1 MKLSMKFTMK
11 ISMKWRMKMIELLSI
26 PLTILGLALLPKS
39 KMSDKNKI
47 KQIFINRR
55 VGIKNGDNIKY
66 PKLIRKID
74 NAAYTTYL
82 YSLPLGIPSE
92 AFESILP
99 ALKDG
104 LNKEVDYEFDGLL
117 KIHVYHSELPK
128 SWKYD
133 KSLIREN
140 TWEVPIG
147 KNHTGILYHNFEHY
161 CHMLVGGV
169 TRFGKTVLMKVI
181 LNSLIKNNPDDVEI
195 YILDL
200 KAGLEFHKY
209 KKYKQIKEVACDVY
223 ESAEVLMK
231 LTDELKER
239 ETIFREKGYTNIID
253 TPIKKRT
260 FIFVDEGAELSPQ
273 IVKDRNAKKY
283 AEFCQGA
290 LSEIARIGGG
300 IGYRL
305 VYATQYPTKEAVPMQ
320 VKMNI
325 VARISFICASQ
336 VASRVL
342 LDDIG
347 AEDLPSIP
355 GRAIYLVEKKRTV
368 QVPYIDDKMIFKM
381 MGDNDDTS
389 AKSDR
394 KIINDDRHIGSSK
407 DKASTKNS

>member
-1 MKLSMKFTMK
+1 
-11 ISMKWRMKMIELLSI
+11 MIELLSI
-26 PLTILGLALLPKS
+26 PLAIIGVALLPKR
-39 KMSDKNKI
+39 KMKDEQKI
-47 KQIFINRR
+47 KQIFINRKI
-55 VGIKNGDNIKY
+55 GIKNGDNIKY
-66 PKLIRKID
+66 PKLIKKID
-74 NAAYTTYL
+74 NIAYTTYL

-92 AFESILP
+92 IFDALLS

-104 LNKEVDYEFDGLL
+104 LNKEVDYEFEVVL
-117 KIHVYHSELPK
+117 KIHVYHDDLPR

-133 KSLIREN
+133 KLLIKEN

-161 CHMLVGGV
+161 CHMLIGGV

-181 LNSLIKNNPDDVEI
+181 LNTLIKNNPDHVDI

-200 KAGLEFHKY
+200 KAGLEFYKY
-209 KKYKQIKEVACDVY
+209 KKLKQVKEVACDVY
-223 ESAEVLMK
+223 ESAEVLMQ
-231 LTDELKER
+231 LTEELKQKEKM
-239 ETIFREKGYTNIID
+239 FREKGYTNIID

-273 IVKDRNAKKY
+273 IVKDKEARKY

-305 VYATQYPTKEAVPMQ
+305 IYATQYPTKEAVPMQ

-347 AEDLPSIP
+347 AEDLPPIP
-355 GRAIYLVEKKRTV
+355 GRAIYLVEKKRIV
-368 QVPYIDDKMIFKM
+368 QVPYIDDKMM
-381 MGDNDDTS
+381 MEGSDDTNTR
-389 AKSDR
+389 SDR
-394 KIINDDRHIGSSK
+394 KVINDDRHIGSSK
-407 DKASTKNS
+407 DQTSTKNK